1 MNAIS
6 DIQLSDM
13 EWFAENLF
21 KDSFWFK
28 FSPLNNWET
37 NVLFSEELTFHVVV
51 TTVENQIS
59 GYFDKSFP
67 IYRGE
72 FDFATFEVGINN
84 EGEDWASCI
93 EHEEWVTTHT
103 LRNLADLMMELI
115 AYVNCVLQTAQEKVT
130 TQKARLPA
138 RYQQLENGQ
147 TIKVSDPRKV
157 KLYTLPDLRKVKG
170 LKSAIKKVR
179 RCLCW
184 ETRGHWRHYQ
194 NGKTIWIKPCVKG
207 PDRLKYKPKGREYD
221 LGTSL

>member
-1 MNAIS
+1 MNVIS
-6 DIQLSDM
+6 DIKIADVD
-13 EWFAENLF
+13 WFSENLYEN
-21 KDSFWFK
+21 FWLK
-28 FSPLNNWET
+28 FSPLNVWET
-37 NVLFSEELTFHVVV
+37 NIVDEAGGIPIVVE
-51 TTVENQIS
+51 TIE
-59 GYFDKSFP
+59 SFEQSDLDNSYP
-67 IYRGE
+67 IYSVVWANSLS
-72 FDFATFEVGINN
+72 FVCGISKKGQAVAIP
-84 EGEDWASCI
+84 EQCSKEEHALEKASLL
-93 EHEEWVTTHT
+93 T
-103 LRNLADLMMELI
+103 LEII
-115 AYVNCVLQTAQEKVT
+115 AYVNCVLQTFQEKVT
-130 TQKARLPA
+130 TQKTRLPA

-147 TIKVSDPRKV
+147 TIKTSDPRKV